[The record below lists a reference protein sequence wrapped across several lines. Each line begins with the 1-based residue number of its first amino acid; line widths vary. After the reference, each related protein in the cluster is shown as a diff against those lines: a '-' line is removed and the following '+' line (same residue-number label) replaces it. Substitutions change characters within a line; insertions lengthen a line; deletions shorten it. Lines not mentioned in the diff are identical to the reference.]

1 MSTVLLRSFVLL
13 LAIQLYT
20 QQSLSQSDQAVIDH
34 YFNEV
39 QELKQLNGNIL
50 LANQGNQVYQ
60 RSFGYANITAQQSNI
75 AETRYNLASVSKIF
89 TATAI
94 LQLKEKGKLTLEDA
108 VITRLPDFPYPDITI
123 RQLLTHT
130 SGIADLELFE
140 DLIRKYPD
148 TVITNQNII
157 PELKNWKRGLYFNPG
172 EKFQYC
178 NTEYSLLAMVV
189 EKVSGL
195 AFRDY
200 LRKYLFQPAG
210 MRETY
215 SKENYAISGQAAPP
229 EATMHI
235 KKHPFYDATFVS
247 VDSVRQYKYT
257 HYNCGGLTGQSNIIT
272 TTKDLLLF
280 DKAYFSGKLLKQGT
294 IEEAITPMKLN
305 NGVIF
310 YSPYMD
316 TMHGEG
322 KMSYGLGWEIFDQP
336 KYGRSVGH
344 GGFKFGLATF
354 YFRNLVKKQ
363 TIIIF
368 DNAPNSEFGRIIAS
382 SLALLNGEKP
392 IELRNKKSLVSLYG
406 TQLVKYGIDE
416 AIAHFNACKAD
427 TSQYYLSEWEMNELG
442 YDLFY
447 KSNFDG
453 HKALALE
460 TFKVATLVFPDSFNT
475 YDSYGQLLKDAGK
488 KAAAILMYQKSISL
502 NPNNEDGKRMLKQL
516 SEN

>member
-1 MSTVLLRSFVLL
+1 MSKAFLRSFVLL
-13 LAIQLYT
+13 LAVQLYAL
-20 QQSLSQSDQAVIDH
+20 QSFSQSDHAVIDR
-34 YFNEV
+34 YFNQV
-39 QELKQLNGNIL
+39 QELNQLNGNIL
-50 LANQGNQVYQ
+50 LANQSTLVYQ
-60 RSFGYANITAQQSNI
+60 RSFGYADIPAQQANTP
-75 AETRYNLASVSKIF
+75 ETRYNLASISKVF

-94 LQLKEKGKLTLEDA
+94 LQLKEKGKLSLEDA
-108 VITRLPDFPYPDITI
+108 VITRLPGFPYPDVTI
-123 RQLLTHT
+123 RHLLTHT

-148 TVITNQNII
+148 TVVTNQNII
-157 PELKNWKRGLYFNPG
+157 PELIKWKRGLYFKPG
-172 EKFQYC
+172 DKFQYC
-178 NTEYSLLAMVV
+178 NTEYSLLAMLV

-200 LRKYLFQPAG
+200 LRKNLFQPAG
-210 MRETY
+210 MRDSY
-215 SKENYAISGQAAPP
+215 SKELVPSTGKARP
-229 EATMHI
+229 EEVTMHI
-235 KKHPFYDATFVS
+235 KDHPFYAATYVS

-257 HYNCGGLTGQSNIIT
+257 HYNCSGLTGQSNIIT

-280 DKAYFSGKLLKQGT
+280 DKAYFGGKLLKAGT
-294 IEEAITPMKLN
+294 IEEAMTPIRLN
-305 NGVIF
+305 NGAIF
-310 YSPYMD
+310 YSPHMD
-316 TMHGEG
+316 TMYGDG

-354 YFRNLVKKQ
+354 YFRNLDRKQ
-363 TIIIF
+363 TIITF

-382 SLALLNGEKP
+382 SLALLQGEQP

-416 AIAHFNACKAD
+416 AIALFNASKGD

-447 KSNFDG
+447 KTKFEG

-460 TFKVATLVFPDSFNT
+460 TFKIATLVFPDSFNT
-475 YDSYGQLLKDAGK
+475 YDSYGQLLKDSGK

-502 NPNNEDGKRMLKQL
+502 NPGNEDGKRMLKQL
-516 SEN
+516 KGH